1 MLPDRTI
8 FPSCSTSVTSSARH
22 ESYCRNSTKGGN
34 DKVLQGG
41 PAADRGRVRG
51 IVRQAAAPGRHPAA
65 GAHRAPPRR
74 ARGIPTLGAR
84 PAERCVQLA
93 RRIASV
99 VVLLDRALAQAH
111 CPGQRAGGARR
122 PGRWL
127 PLALPRRRRRLLRR
141 PGAGAAPRADVRG
154 GVRPRHAR
162 HRARI
167 RVPRPRQT
175 ALVPTADEDCRR
187 RFRMHEDGECDV
199 RGSYTALAVASL
211 ANVLDAE
218 LAAGAAEWIASCQ
231 THEGGIGAT
240 PGEEAHGGYTFC
252 GLAGLVLLGAVD
264 RLRVPQLAHWL
275 AQRQMGAE
283 GGFQGR
289 TNKLVDGCY
298 SFWQGGSF
306 PLLHAA
312 IQQRHRSGG
321 EGRGDSAAAAGAPP
335 FFNARALLDYVMVCC
350 QVPHGGSAT
359 SPAARATTTTPA
371 TASPASRSA
380 SPLSLPAAAAA
391 ARCPTNGCRP
401 LRPSIRCT
409 TFLQRRPRRCCPTS
423 PPSLSPAS
431 KLCRLST
438 GRNSY

>member
-1 MLPDRTI
+1 MTK
-8 FPSCSTSVTSSARH
+8 SSKADQLQTEAACAGLYGKQRH
-22 ESYCRNSTKGGN
+22 LDGTLQRERIVLHRDAHVAYLLSGLGQLSGAYSSLDASRPWLCYWIVHSLGRAACR
-34 DKVLQGG
+34 
-41 PAADRGRVRG
+41 R
-51 IVRQAAAPGRHPAA
+51 
-65 GAHRAPPRR
+65 
-74 ARGIPTLGAR
+74 
-84 PAERCVQLA
+84 
-93 RRIASV
+93 
-99 VVLLDRALAQAH
+99 
-111 CPGQRAGGARR
+111 ARR

-127 PLALPRRRRRLLRR
+127 PLALPRRRRQLRR
-141 PGAGAAPRADVRG
+141 PGAGAHLAPTYAAVCALATLGTERAYACLD
-154 GVRPRHAR
+154 
-162 HRARI
+162 RARL
-167 RVPRPRQT
+167 RSFLLRMKT
-175 ALVPTADEDCRR
+175 AEGG
-187 RFRMHEDGECDV
+187 FRMHEDGECDV

-283 GGFQGR
+283 GGFR
-289 TNKLVDGCY
+289 ADNKLVDGCY

-321 EGRGDSAAAAGAPP
+321 EGRGDDAAAAGAPP

-350 QVPHGGSAT
+350 QVRTGSSAT

-371 TASPASRSA
+371 ASPASRSA
-380 SPLSLPAAAAA
+380 SPL
-391 ARCPTNGCRP
+391 ARR
-401 LRPSIRCT
+401 R
-409 TFLQRRPRRCCPTS
+409 QRRRGARQWLSSAAPVNPVYNISAEAEAMLSHFAAFAVPR
-423 PPSLSPAS
+423 PAS
-431 KLCRLST
+431 CTELST

>member
-99 VVLLDRALAQAH
+99 VVLLDRALARAH

-187 RFRMHEDGECDV
+187 RLPHARGWGV
-199 RGSYTALAVASL
+199 RCARLVHGAGGRITRQRARRRAGGGSRRVDR
-211 ANVLDAE
+211 VVPDARGRDRRDAWRGGSRRVH
-218 LAAGAAEWIASCQ
+218 LLRARRPSAPRCSRPPPGAAARPLARAEADGRGGGVSRGGQ
-231 THEGGIGAT
+231 TSSSTAAT
-240 PGEEAHGGYTFC
+240 
-252 GLAGLVLLGAVD
+252 
-264 RLRVPQLAHWL
+264 
-275 AQRQMGAE
+275 
-283 GGFQGR
+283 
-289 TNKLVDGCY
+289 
-298 SFWQGGSF
+298 
-306 PLLHAA
+306 
-312 IQQRHRSGG
+312 RSGKV
-321 EGRGDSAAAAGAPP
+321 A
-335 FFNARALLDYVMVCC
+335 
-350 QVPHGGSAT
+350 
-359 SPAARATTTTPA
+359 
-371 TASPASRSA
+371 ASRCST
-380 SPLSLPAAAAA
+380 LPSSSGTAAA
-391 ARCPTNGCRP
+391 ARGAATTRRRRAR
-401 LRPSIRCT
+401 LLSSTRVRCST
-409 TFLQRRPRRCCPTS
+409 T
-423 PPSLSPAS
+423 
-431 KLCRLST
+431 
-438 GRNSY
+438 

>member
-1 MLPDRTI
+1 MVKSKADQLQTEAACAGLYGKQRHLDGTLQRERIVLHRDAHVAYLLSGLGQLSGAYSSLDASRPWLCYWI
-8 FPSCSTSVTSSARH
+8 VHSLELIAPGSVPAELADQVAGFLSRCQDGA
-22 ESYCRNSTKGGN
+22 GGFC
-34 DKVLQGG
+34 GG
-41 PAADRGRVRG
+41 PA
-51 IVRQAAAPGRHPAA
+51 QAPHLAPTYAAVCALA
-65 GAHRAPPRR
+65 
-74 ARGIPTLGAR
+74 TLGT
-84 PAERCVQLA
+84 ERAYAC
-93 RRIASV
+93 
-99 VVLLDRALAQAH
+99 LDRARL
-111 CPGQRAGGARR
+111 RSF
-122 PGRWL
+122 
-127 PLALPRRRRRLLRR
+127 LLRMKT
-141 PGAGAAPRADVRG
+141 AEG
-154 GVRPRHAR
+154 G
-162 HRARI
+162 
-167 RVPRPRQT
+167 
-175 ALVPTADEDCRR
+175 
-187 RFRMHEDGECDV
+187 FRMHEDGECDV

-321 EGRGDSAAAAGAPP
+321 EGRGDDAAAAGAPP

-350 QVPHGGSAT
+350 QVPHGGLRDKPGRSRDYYHTCYCLSGLAIGIAALAPGGGGGGEVPDEWLSSAAPVNPVYNI
-359 SPAARATTTTPA
+359 SAEKAEAMLSHFAAFAVPR
-371 TASPASRSA
+371 PASCADSA
-380 SPLSLPAAAAA
+380 PYM
-391 ARCPTNGCRP
+391 
-401 LRPSIRCT
+401 
-409 TFLQRRPRRCCPTS
+409 
-423 PPSLSPAS
+423 
-431 KLCRLST
+431 
-438 GRNSY
+438 RNS